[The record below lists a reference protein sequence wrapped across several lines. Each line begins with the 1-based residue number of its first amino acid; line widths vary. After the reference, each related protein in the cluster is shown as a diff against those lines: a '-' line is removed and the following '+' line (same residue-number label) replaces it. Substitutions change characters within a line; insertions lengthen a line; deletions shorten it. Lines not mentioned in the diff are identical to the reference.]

1 MVQRAVVQNALL
13 NIFLTANIGKNMG
26 KILLIDDDAAF
37 LKLLEEYVE
46 KRYPG
51 LTVLTCNDPIKCLA
65 SITDDLDL
73 LLVDLEMPGLDG
85 SKILAYAV
93 SRGVSKNRII
103 ILSGHDAEYLHDRF
117 PMGSCLAVLNK
128 FEMQQENALDMI
140 FNSLQQK
147 GLTRKT
153 SEVYFLKQG

>member
-1 MVQRAVVQNALL
+1 
-13 NIFLTANIGKNMG
+13 MG
-26 KILLIDDDAAF
+26 KILLIDDDAVF

-46 KRYPG
+46 ERYPG
-51 LTVLTCNDPIKCLA
+51 LTVLTCNDPIKCLTA
-65 SITDDLDL
+65 ITEDLDL

-103 ILSGHDAEYLHDRF
+103 ILSGHDADYLHDRF

-128 FEMQQENALDMI
+128 FETQQENALDMI

-147 GLTRKT
+147 DLTRKNA
-153 SEVYFLKQG
+153 

>member
-1 MVQRAVVQNALL
+1 MFQRIIVQHALL
-13 NIFLTANIGKNMG
+13 TFIKGKNRQKMK

-51 LTVLTCNDPIKCLA
+51 LAVLTCNDPIKCLT

-85 SKILAYAV
+85 SKILSYAV
-93 SRGVSKNRII
+93 SRGLSKNRII
-103 ILSGHDAEYLHDRF
+103 ILSGHDADYLHDRF

-128 FEMQQENALDMI
+128 FEAQQENALDMI

-147 GLTRKT
+147 DRTRNNA
-153 SEVYFLKQG
+153 